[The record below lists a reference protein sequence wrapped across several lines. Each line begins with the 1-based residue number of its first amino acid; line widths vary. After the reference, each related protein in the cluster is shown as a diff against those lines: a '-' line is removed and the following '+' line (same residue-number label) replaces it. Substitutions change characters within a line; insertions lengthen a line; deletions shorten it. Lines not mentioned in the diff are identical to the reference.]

1 MHISLTDRL
10 EAWVRAKVDSGLY
23 NNASEVIREALR
35 TQMRAEQTHQE
46 KLDAL
51 RAEIDKGWAQADAG
65 DFVDFDFD
73 AVMKEVEAELSA
85 ADSDPDGR
93 RKADAMNG

>member
-10 EAWVRAKVDSGLY
+10 EAWVREKVESGLY

-35 TQMRAEQTHQE
+35 AKILADQTYQE

-51 RAEIDKGWAQADAG
+51 KAEIQKGLDQAERG
-65 DFVDFDFD
+65 EFVELTREQVKKRLM
-73 AVMKEVEAELSA
+73 AAEA
-85 ADSDPDGR
+85 
-93 RKADAMNG
+93 RKVG

>member
-10 EAWVRAKVDSGLY
+10 EAWVRAKVESGLY

-51 RAEIDKGWAQADAG
+51 RAEIDKGLEDVRQG
-65 DFVDFDFD
+65 RVSDFDFD
-73 AVMKEVEAELSA
+73 AIMAEIDSEAAEKTETSGP
-85 ADSDPDGR
+85 SGR
-93 RKADAMNG
+93 AEAVNG